1 MTFNYFHKKYALLF
15 FYTNQLKKAGIKN
28 YKVLITTPF
37 GAVKGIPDFTI
48 PTSRKVD
55 FFECVNNNNYLIN
68 NYLELAE
75 QDHER
80 IKNSKYIELDNECFF
95 PLIKDDEYIVI
106 NDAVVY
112 SNGTTFEVPSFT
124 LFSDSILGISFVS

>member
-1 MTFNYFHKKYALLF
+1 MTFNYFYKKYALLF
-15 FYTNQLKKAGIKN
+15 FYTNQLKKADVKN

-48 PTSRKVD
+48 PISRKVD
-55 FFECVNNNNYLIN
+55 FFECMNNNNYLIN
-68 NYLELAE
+68 NYLKLAE

-80 IKNSKYIELDNECFF
+80 IKNSKYIELDGERFL

-106 NDAVVY
+106 NNAVVY
-112 SNGTTFEVPSFT
+112 SNGSTFEVPSFT